1 VRQESL
7 GGSTAHLQKLGI
19 AYNRAKYFI
28 CSDTDFEMKD
38 WQPYQIKSFILKEG
52 NSKYEPNFSPQ
63 LKLF

>member
-1 VRQESL
+1 
-7 GGSTAHLQKLGI
+7 LGI